1 MPKYIGLINYTQQ
14 GIENVKDSP
23 NRFDAFKKLC
33 KSMGANVEV
42 LYLTMGRYDL
52 MVIVDAP
59 DSECIAKIML
69 TTGSKGSA
77 STETLQAFTEDEYR
91 TIIAALP

>member
-33 KSMGANVEV
+33 KSMGANVDAI
-42 LYLTMGRYDL
+42 YLTMGRYDL
-52 MVIVDAP
+52 VVIVDAP
-59 DSECIAKIML
+59 DSEVIAKIML
-69 TTGSKGSA
+69 TTASKGSA
-77 STETLQAFTEDEYR
+77 STETLQAFTEEEYR
-91 TIIAALP
+91 RIMAALP